1 LEVATFGARAGEPK
15 CDADACFRGHVDA
28 IDALPQIAQD
38 AHQGVL
44 AASSNTKPQ
53 HNNFA
58 GRRKSERPS
67 CGSPGWQEGA
77 HHVPEGGEGTVLEIN
92 EL

>member
-1 LEVATFGARAGEPK
+1 MEVATFGARAGEPK

-28 IDALPQIAQD
+28 IDAWPQIAQD
-38 AHQGVL
+38 AIG
-44 AASSNTKPQ
+44 APGSFSSVE
-53 HNNFA
+53 
-58 GRRKSERPS
+58 RRKSERPS

-77 HHVPEGGEGTVLEIN
+77 HHVPEGGEDTVLEIN